1 MNQKY
6 EKEYCMVCGNIN
18 PQDREICECGG
29 RNFVYGNK
37 FTYEDKKVV
46 CNCGSD
52 QFKTTFHMNTNPI
65 YIKNYKCIFCGN
77 IIGMQTYYKSPY
89 YDE

>member
-18 PQDREICECGG
+18 PQDREICKCGG
-29 RNFVYGNK
+29 RNFIYGNN
-37 FTYEDKKVV
+37 FTYINKKVI

-52 QFKTTFHMNTNPI
+52 QFQMTFHINMNPI
-65 YIKNYKCIFCGN
+65 YTKNYKCNECGN
-77 IIGMQTYYKSPY
+77 VIGMQTYYKSPY
-89 YDE
+89 MD